1 MAHHKFVLK
10 LLKTTVFGKKAFG
23 KRKEIS
29 KDKCVTVKERVENKE
44 LYFWKAYSRK
54 MPASLSCLWYAIQ
67 FTDAAIQTCS

>member
-23 KRKEIS
+23 KGKEIS

-44 LYFWKAYSRK
+44 LYF
-54 MPASLSCLWYAIQ
+54 
-67 FTDAAIQTCS
+67 